1 MLSDNWSDVLII
13 ITLCVVTWGLC
24 IVLIIFL
31 ELLHTYCYNT
41 SSFSNFAE
49 KNYFKHFMWIFF
61 SCEVMD
67 FPMKQHT
74 TMQGLHVLTLLLH
87 VIVLAQCQ
95 YCSCIYI
102 LLPRNSVFPLNS
114 SRPTFPILAAYLREI
129 IFKSLLKICPILSIQ
144 ILDSRPYFNIS

>member
-1 MLSDNWSDVLII
+1 MIMLSDNWSDVLII
-13 ITLCVVTWGLC
+13 ITLCVVTWGLW

-41 SSFSNFAE
+41 SSVSNFAE
-49 KNYFKHFMWIFF
+49 KNYFKPFMWIFF

-67 FPMKQHT
+67 CILYKDFPMEQHT

-102 LLPRNSVFPLNS
+102 LLPRNSVFSLNS
-114 SRPTFPILAAYLREI
+114 SRTTFPILAAV
-129 IFKSLLKICPILSIQ
+129 SIY
-144 ILDSRPYFNIS
+144 I